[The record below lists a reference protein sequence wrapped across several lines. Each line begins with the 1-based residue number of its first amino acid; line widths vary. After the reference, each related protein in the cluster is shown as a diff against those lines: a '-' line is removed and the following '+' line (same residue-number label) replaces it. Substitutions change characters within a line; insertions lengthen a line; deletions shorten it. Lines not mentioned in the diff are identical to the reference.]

1 MRKSGMSGVIT
12 GGGHR
17 HMGKVQAAGP
27 PVRDLTTLLL
37 DWQRGDREALE
48 KLIPLVHAELRRVA
62 RRQMAREDGDSTLQ
76 ATALVNE
83 AYVRLVDLKK
93 MRWQNRAHFFAM
105 ASRLMR
111 RVLVDA
117 ARSRRYQK
125 RGGGAHEV
133 ALDEEIVAPARH
145 ADLIALDD
153 ALEAMAVLDPRKA
166 QMVELR
172 FFGGL
177 SVDEA
182 AEVLG
187 VCRETVLRDWKAAKA
202 WLVREL
208 RRPADR

>member
-1 MRKSGMSGVIT
+1 
-12 GGGHR
+12 
-17 HMGKVQAAGP
+17 MGKTQEAGS
-27 PVRDLTTLLL
+27 PVRDVTTLLVN
-37 DWQRGDREALE
+37 WQRGDHEALDQ
-48 KLIPLVHAELRRVA
+48 LIPLVHAELRRVA
-62 RRQMAREDGDSTLQ
+62 RRQMAREEADNTLQ

-125 RGGGAHEV
+125 RGGGARQV
-133 ALDEEIVAPARH
+133 ALDEEIVAPPRP

-153 ALEAMAVLDPRKA
+153 ALEAMAAVDPRKA

-202 WLVREL
+202 WLLQEL
-208 RRPADR
+208 RRPDDR

>member
-1 MRKSGMSGVIT
+1 MAKTQG
-12 GGGHR
+12 
-17 HMGKVQAAGP
+17 AGA
-27 PVRDLTTLLL
+27 PVRDLTTLLM
-37 DWQRGDREALE
+37 DWQRGDQEALDQ
-48 KLIPLVHAELRRVA
+48 LIPLVHADLRRVA
-62 RRQMAREDGDSTLQ
+62 RRQMAREEVDNTLQ

-117 ARSRRYQK
+117 ARARRYQK
-125 RGGGAHEV
+125 RGGGARQVE
-133 ALDEEIVAPARH
+133 LDEEIVAPSRP
-145 ADLIALDD
+145 ADLVALYD

-172 FFGGL
+172 FFRGL
-177 SVDEA
+177 SVDET

-202 WLVREL
+202 WLLQEL
-208 RRPADR
+208 RRRSYR